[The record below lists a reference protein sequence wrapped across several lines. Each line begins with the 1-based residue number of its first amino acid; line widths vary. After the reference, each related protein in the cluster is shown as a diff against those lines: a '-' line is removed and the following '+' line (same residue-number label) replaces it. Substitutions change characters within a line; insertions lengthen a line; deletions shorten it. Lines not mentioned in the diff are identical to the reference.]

1 MTDTP
6 SQDHPD
12 HPLRVR
18 DFYLGRQPVLD
29 RNQAL
34 FGYELLFRSTP
45 VGQANIGAGTPA
57 PGSPATGTPDRPS
70 PGLNATAAVIAHAAQ
85 LGLARA
91 IGDAHCFL
99 NVDTDVLGS
108 DIYAFLP
115 RERTVLELA
124 AKVHPDEAVLARLA
138 ELAGHGFQFA
148 LDGVGGDTDRL
159 QKLLPLARFVKLDLR
174 ATPQPALAGLVAR
187 LHSMNKTV
195 VADKVETREQYQT
208 CLDLGI
214 DYFQGFYFARPSVLG
229 GRKLSPSQ
237 MAVLNLMKLVTSDV
251 DNADIERAVKRDVT
265 VAMNLLRLV
274 NTPAVG
280 AGKRIDSVSQALL
293 VLGRRQL
300 QRWLQIM
307 LYAEPDTRGH
317 NQTPLLMLA
326 TTRGRLME
334 LLAQRLRPGQ
344 RYLSEIAFTVGIMS
358 LMDVLFGIPMTD
370 IVEQIPVSDE
380 ISTALLRRSGFFGE
394 LLKLAECIE
403 APDEHNDGA
412 LPALRGLAISGD
424 DMVELEMAAF
434 QWSDSVVRYAI

>member
-6 SQDHPD
+6 SQEQAD

-45 VGQANIGAGTPA
+45 LGQANIGQSTPA
-57 PGSPATGTPDRPS
+57 ASA
-70 PGLNATAAVIAHAAQ
+70 PGLSATAAVIAHAAQ

-99 NVDTDVLGS
+99 NVDADVLGS

-115 RERTVLELA
+115 RERSVLEIA
-124 AKVHPDEAVLARLA
+124 ASVTPDEAVLARLA

-148 LDGVGGDTDRL
+148 LDGIGSGADSAADSARL

-174 ATPQPALAGLVAR
+174 STSQAALTPLVAR
-187 LHSMNKTV
+187 LHGMNKTV
-195 VADKVETREQYQT
+195 VADKVETREEYQA
-208 CLDLGI
+208 CLDLGV
-214 DYFQGFYFARPSVLG
+214 DYFQGYYFARPSVLG

-237 MAVLNLMKLVTSDV
+237 AAVLELMKLVTSDV

-280 AGKRIDSVSQALL
+280 AGKRIDSVSQALI

-307 LYAEPDTRGH
+307 LYAEPGTHGH

-334 LLAQRLRPGQ
+334 LLVQRLRPGQ
-344 RYLSEIAFTVGIMS
+344 RYLAEIAFTVGIMS
-358 LMDVLFGIPMTD
+358 LMDVLFGIPMAD
-370 IVEQIPVSDE
+370 IVEQIPVSEE
-380 ISTALLRRSGFFGE
+380 ISHALLRRSGFFGE

-403 APDEHNDGA
+403 SPDSHESQDDDV
-412 LPALRGLAISGD
+412 LPTLRELAISGD